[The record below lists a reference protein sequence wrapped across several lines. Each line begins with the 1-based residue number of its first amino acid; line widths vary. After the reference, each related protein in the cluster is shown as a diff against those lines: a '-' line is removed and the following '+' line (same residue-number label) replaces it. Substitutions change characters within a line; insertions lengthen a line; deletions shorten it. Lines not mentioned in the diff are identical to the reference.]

1 MIIGCDGMEKFY
13 CDHCKMLYNE
23 EGVCQKCGTAAG
35 KKIIIKVQRQEKNVS
50 DSNWKR
56 FSNE

>member
-1 MIIGCDGMEKFY
+1 MEKFY